1 MIFAEDAIEELRSM
15 GDIVRWA
22 ASRFTEAELSYGHG
36 TDNAL
41 DEAYFMV
48 CHALHLPHNLPPYI
62 IEARLTRAERRAV
75 INLIVERITTRKPAP
90 YILQEAWFAGI
101 PFYVDERVLIPR
113 SPIAEL
119 IADGFQPW
127 LADTE
132 VQHILDLCTGGG
144 CIAIAC
150 AMAFP
155 EASVDATDISQDAL
169 DVARINIERHHLQ
182 EQVNVIESDVFNAL
196 DPSEKKYDIIVSN
209 PPYVDAR
216 DMATLTP
223 EFQHEPVL
231 ALRAGLD
238 GLKITKRILQ
248 NASDYLTEHGILV
261 VEVGNS
267 YVSLL
272 EQFPTVPFMWPE
284 FERGGHGVF
293 ILTADQVR
301 EYQTEFDKA
310 AG

>member
-1 MIFAEDAIEELRSM
+1 MIFSEDAIEELRSL

-41 DEAYFMV
+41 DEAYYMV
-48 CHALHLPHNLPPYI
+48 CHALHLPHNLPPYMVQS
-62 IEARLTRAERRAV
+62 RLTKAERRAL

-119 IADGFQPW
+119 IEAGFEPW
-127 LADTE
+127 LGGKE
-132 VQHILDLCTGGG
+132 VHHILDLCTGGG

-155 EASVDATDISQDAL
+155 DAAVDATDVASEAL
-169 DVARINIERHHLQ
+169 EVAHINIERHDLQ
-182 EQVNVIESDVFNAL
+182 EQVTLIESDVFSAL
-196 DPSEKKYDIIVSN
+196 DPETKKYDLIVSN
-209 PPYVDAR
+209 PPYVNAR
-216 DMATLTP
+216 DMAMLTP

-238 GLKITKRILQ
+238 GLKIVKRILKDAAQ
-248 NASDYLTEHGILV
+248 YLADDGILV
-261 VEVGNS
+261 VEAGNS

-272 EQFPTVPFMWPE
+272 EQFPRVPFMWPE

-293 ILTADQVR
+293 VLNAEQLH
-301 EYQTEFDKA
+301 EYQGEFDKA
-310 AG
+310 IG